1 MARKHA
7 FILAIALG
15 LAATVGAVA
24 AVNTAQLGK
33 PQAKASTVA
42 VQSAALQKRT
52 RLLDRQEAALKQ
64 AFAKRPPK
72 LPKVPKFA
80 PVAMPAPA
88 PVQVSTP
95 PAPASAPPAAAP
107 APPQRVEY
115 RRAAPVVVV
124 KHRSHDEEGEGEHSD
139 DQERSGGGDDSGGG
153 DEGGDD

>member
-42 VQSAALQKRT
+42 TQNVALRKRT
-52 RLLDRQEAALKQ
+52 TLLDRQEAALKK
-64 AFAKRPPK
+64 ALTKHPPK
-72 LPKVPKFA
+72 LPRVPKFA
-80 PVAMPAPA
+80 PVAMPSAPA
-88 PVQVSTP
+88 PVQVAA
-95 PAPASAPPAAAP
+95 APTAAPPAAAAP
-107 APPQRVEY
+107 AAPQRIEY

-124 KHRSHDEEGEGEHSD
+124 KHRSHDDEGEGDGDHGDDHEH
-139 DQERSGGGDDSGGG
+139 SGGGDDGGG
-153 DEGGDD
+153 EGGDD